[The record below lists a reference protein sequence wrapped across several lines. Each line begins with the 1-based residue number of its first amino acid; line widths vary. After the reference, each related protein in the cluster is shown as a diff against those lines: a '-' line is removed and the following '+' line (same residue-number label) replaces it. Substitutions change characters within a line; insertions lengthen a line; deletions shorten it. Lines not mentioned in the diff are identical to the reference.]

1 VKRIRSGRDDTA
13 AFSRRRLG
21 LLATS
26 TAVLTTLG
34 ACGSHHKVAAPA
46 TTATTTLPPAT
57 TTTTQPPPPPP
68 PPVSPL
74 TGLPSSSASQLNAPA
89 VVVKIDNIDV
99 ARPQSGIGQADVVY
113 EEMVEGGLTRLA
125 AVFQSGYP
133 TVVGPVRS
141 GRLTDEYIADDLNHP
156 VYVFSG
162 TNANFLP
169 ILESQPVTA
178 VTENSEPSLFYRAG
192 PKVAPDNLYSNVVSL
207 AQLSTTKTA
216 PAPLFAYIPDGTP
229 FGGPAAGPAATIA
242 IHFPDASI
250 YWQYSAAAGGW
261 VRDQNGTPD
270 VDAAGRPIVAT
281 NVVVM
286 FIDYVTSGMATGEG
300 VAPTPIP
307 EGVLTGT
314 GQAWFLSAGK
324 IVRGTWSRAG
334 LTAVATYANVAGSP
348 VQLTPGKTWI
358 ELVPVDNVP
367 TVTP

>member
-1 VKRIRSGRDDTA
+1 VLAAWAAGLTA
-13 AFSRRRLG
+13 
-21 LLATS
+21 
-26 TAVLTTLG
+26 LG
-34 ACGSHHKVAAPA
+34 ACGSHHRVAAPA
-46 TTATTTLPPAT
+46 TTTSTTAPPSTT
-57 TTTTQPPPPPP
+57 TTTTQPPS

-74 TGLPSSSASQLNAPA
+74 TGLPPSSASQLLAPA

-125 AVFQSGYP
+125 AVFQSSYP

-141 GRLTDEYIADDLNHP
+141 GRLTDEFIADDLNYP
-156 VYVFSG
+156 VFVFSG

-178 VTENSEPSLFYRAG
+178 VTQASDPGLFYRAG

-207 AQLSTTKTA
+207 AQLSRTKTA
-216 PAPLFAYIPDGTP
+216 PAPLFTYVPQGTQ
-229 FGGPAAGPAATIA
+229 FGGAAAGPAASIA
-242 IHFPDASI
+242 IHFPAASVF
-250 YWQYSAAAGGW
+250 WQYSPQAAGW
-261 VRDQNGTPD
+261 VRSQNGTTD
-270 VDAAGRPIVAT
+270 IDAAGHPIVAT

-286 FIDYVTSGMATGEG
+286 FINYVTSGMATGEG
-300 VAPTPIP
+300 VPPTPIP

-314 GQAWFLSAGK
+314 GPAWFLSGGK
-324 IVRGTWSRAG
+324 IVRGTWSRSG
-334 LTAVATYANVAGSP
+334 LTAVATYENASGSA

-358 ELVPVDNVP
+358 ELVPAGNAP